1 NILLANL
8 IGLNLVYQRESSDPP
23 QVQNAGNL
31 GDGIVLDGTNGVS
44 SNSIGLP
51 ISLSSITGPVSPVLS
66 IASSYISAATG
77 NAVTSMP
84 FPTTAGQSITGTAY
98 LGNIIAANRGNG
110 VNLENSASQNLI
122 VANTIGA
129 TSSTPNG
136 KPNLLVGNSGDGIL
150 ITNSS
155 GNTIG

>member
-1 NILLANL
+1 
-8 IGLNLVYQRESSDPP
+8 
-23 QVQNAGNL
+23 
-31 GDGIVLDGTNGVS
+31 
-44 SNSIGLP
+44 
-51 ISLSSITGPVSPVLS
+51 
-66 IASSYISAATG
+66 YISAATG

-150 ITNSS
+150 ITKSS
-155 GNTIG
+155 GNTIGDASLVPTPSTTSPAGLGGAANVVSGNAGDGISVSLSGATSVAGNLVSFNTQNGIHFVGDLSA